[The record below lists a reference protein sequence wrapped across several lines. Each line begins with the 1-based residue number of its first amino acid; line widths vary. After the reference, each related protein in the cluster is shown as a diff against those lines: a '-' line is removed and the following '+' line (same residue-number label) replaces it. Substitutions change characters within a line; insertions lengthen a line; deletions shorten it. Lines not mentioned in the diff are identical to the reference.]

1 MFCGGLNATMTSHIC
16 EKFTKEVDMR
26 YEDFDEN
33 RDEYLYREV
42 EKNEGWRLFKFYNG
56 EFTIWKVVDE
66 NGETQY
72 IYRKQ
77 LEDDDN
83 T

>member
-1 MFCGGLNATMTSHIC
+1 
-16 EKFTKEVDMR
+16 MR

-42 EKNEGWRLFKFYNG
+42 EKNEGWRLLKFYNG